1 MLFAPRRYSLF
12 DGFVVIG
19 MVELSMSLE
28 ADRMLRKP
36 AAEGN
41 RLLFEND
48 FDFSRFT
55 CDEDPQ

>member
-1 MLFAPRRYSLF
+1 MLFGILSLT
-12 DGFVVIG
+12 GLLIG

-55 CDEDPQ
+55 CDEDPL